1 MEKKIFAED
10 AVGKKMFA
18 ETYML
23 KKKNIGNNGPSLR
36 TGQKHV
42 DAQLIM

>member
-23 KKKNIGNNGPSLR
+23 KKKILE
-36 TGQKHV
+36 
-42 DAQLIM
+42 IMVRP

>member
-23 KKKNIGNNGPSLR
+23 KKNIGNNGPSLR
-36 TGQKHV
+36 TGQKHE
-42 DAQLIM
+42 DAQFIM